1 MTSKLQL
8 EIELYAI
15 EANRKTVEAI
25 RAYLKKKKATK
36 PIREKTL
43 PSPVDIGRTAA

>member
-8 EIELYAI
+8 EIELYAM

-25 RAYLKKKKATK
+25 RAYLKKKKVTK
-36 PIREKTL
+36 PIREKTR
-43 PSPVDIGRTAA
+43 PVPVAIGTAA